1 MLVVAGP
8 GMGLST
14 LARALRE
21 ELRARGEIVAL
32 ALPTTVKQVLLD
44 LAAQVGLDP
53 RRATVYQ
60 LQGLIAARAEA
71 GRVVLL
77 FDDAH
82 RLPASF
88 RAWLEHLVDGGQRVV
103 LFATAPPRRDV
114 FLRLP
119 RIELG
124 PLPHPA
130 IREIMA
136 EAGHELGRE
145 LTPAEISARAG
156 RSGGTP
162 LLARRAVRE
171 HLLGLEPSSPDH
183 TEWIDGTPLLL
194 AVVMVFSVLRYLGR
208 GMHSTDLYLI
218 GGRWRWESCA
228 CCSIPCPASRASSA
242 NDLTKGMPHA

>member
-14 LARALRE
+14 LARALRA
-21 ELRARGEIVAL
+21 ELRARGEIV

-53 RRATVYQ
+53 GHATVYQ

-82 RLPASF
+82 RLPVSF
-88 RAWLEHLVDGGQRVV
+88 RAWLERLLDRGQRVV
-103 LFATAPPRRDV
+103 LFATAPPRRDL

-119 RIELG
+119 RIELA
-124 PLPHPA
+124 PLPHSA

-136 EAGHELGRE
+136 EAERELGRD
-145 LTPAEISARAG
+145 LTPAEIN
-156 RSGGTP
+156 
-162 LLARRAVRE
+162 
-171 HLLGLEPSSPDH
+171 
-183 TEWIDGTPLLL
+183 
-194 AVVMVFSVLRYLGR
+194 R
-208 GMHSTDLYLI
+208 GET
-218 GGRWRWESCA
+218 
-228 CCSIPCPASRASSA
+228 
-242 NDLTKGMPHA
+242 